1 MLKGRTP
8 FYGMLKITFIAIIK
22 KTAWNILSKHIKS
35 QVYMLSILDL
45 KFINEL
51 KTNFQ
56 HIQISFLNKSIL

>member
-8 FYGMLKITFIAIIK
+8 VYGMLKITFIAIIK
-22 KTAWNILSKHIKS
+22 KTAWNILSKHINS
-35 QVYMLSILDL
+35 QVYMLSIPDL

-56 HIQISFLNKSIL
+56 HIKISFFNKSIL